1 MCSPLS
7 VCLHSRLCLHFVV
20 VTGVLE
26 VIPLAVVVFAAVV
39 VTVVVAV
46 VFPPVVIVVTL
57 EESVV
62 VVTEEVIVVDVFIN
76 SDVVIAIAVVLAPA
90 IKMLYF
96 GEKVG
101 D

>member
-26 VIPLAVVVFAAVV
+26 VIPLAAVVFAAVV

-46 VFPPVVIVVTL
+46 VIDQKLGKMTSPYSSTF
-57 EESVV
+57 SYK
-62 VVTEEVIVVDVFIN
+62 DN
-76 SDVVIAIAVVLAPA
+76 SILQF
-90 IKMLYF
+90 LW
-96 GEKVG
+96 
-101 D
+101 